1 MSSPDHSKL
10 KVSSSSGTGDG
21 FSDREQSKLEGGAE
35 LLLASPGDSSSSSTS
50 GEYLV
55 HAPNAQ
61 RKVTSRMEQLNAA
74 NVGTSV
80 FPVCCF
86 FGSFHSFLVPTL
98 NIFLVFFFSCPFIS
112 KRYNYLE
119 RSAYPHHPHPGT
131 PNIAGRAPS
140 SILPHHT
147 PPPPPPPHLA
157 SLITTRTSQQQPSL
171 LWPLCRCLCL
181 PFRFQTTCIH
191 QKAFLR

>member
-1 MSSPDHSKL
+1 MSSPDNSKL

-35 LLLASPGDSSSSSTS
+35 LLLASPGDSSSSSSTS

-86 FGSFHSFLVPTL
+86 FGSFHSFWSLPS
-98 NIFLVFFFSCPFIS
+98 IFFWYFSFLVHLFPNGIIIW
-112 KRYNYLE
+112 RD
-119 RSAYPHHPHPGT
+119 PHIH
-131 PNIAGRAPS
+131 IIRIRA
-140 SILPHHT
+140 H
-147 PPPPPPPHLA
+147 
-157 SLITTRTSQQQPSL
+157 RT
-171 LWPLCRCLCL
+171 
-181 PFRFQTTCIH
+181 
-191 QKAFLR
+191 